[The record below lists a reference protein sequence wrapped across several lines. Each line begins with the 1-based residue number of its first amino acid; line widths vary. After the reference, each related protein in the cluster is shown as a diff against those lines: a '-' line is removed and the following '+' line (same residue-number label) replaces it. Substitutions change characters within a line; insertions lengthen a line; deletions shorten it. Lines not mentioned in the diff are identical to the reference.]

1 MAEVVAMRLPWG
13 TLWKVIA
20 AVALVWLWM
29 RLWQLV
35 MLVLVAI
42 IIAVGLAPVVRW
54 LEDRRWKRWAAAS
67 SVTLLVFG
75 LLVGFLVLSWSS
87 LSDQAGNLGGR
98 LGQLEREVT
107 ERAPR
112 PIVDLFRQSGS
123 KPDAS
128 MLAPYAARLG
138 RAVAGAATVFVLA
151 FILVFYFLLEGERT
165 YVWVRDFVPR
175 KHRAR
180 FDETAREA
188 HEAAFGYVKGNV
200 ITSACAG
207 AYVYI
212 VLTALGV
219 PGSLL
224 LALLAFLF
232 DFIPV
237 LGFFLSVV
245 PAILMAATVSSTLAL
260 AMVPIYLFYDGLENY
275 FIAPRVYGERLEI
288 SKLAVL
294 LAFAIGAELAGVV
307 GALLSL
313 PIAAVF
319 PAIDRI
325 WLRRARISQEKTED
339 G

>member
-1 MAEVVAMRLPWG
+1 MAEVVALRLSWG

-20 AVALVWLWM
+20 AVALV
-29 RLWQLV
+29 
-35 MLVLVAI
+35 
-42 IIAVGLAPVVRW
+42 
-54 LEDRRWKRWAAAS
+54 EDRRWPRWAAAAT
-67 SVTLLVFG
+67 VTLFVFG
-75 LLVGFLVLSWSS
+75 LLVGFFVLSWSS
-87 LSDQAGNLGGR
+87 LSDQAGNLGAR
-98 LGQLEREVT
+98 LGELEREIT
-107 ERAPR
+107 DRAPQ

-165 YVWVRDFVPR
+165 YGWVRDFVPR

-180 FDETAREA
+180 VDETAREA
-188 HEAAFGYVKGNV
+188 HEAAFGYVTGNV

-219 PGSLL
+219 PASLL

-237 LGFFLSVV
+237 LGFFLSVA
-245 PAILMAATVSSTLAL
+245 PAIVMAATVSSTLAL
-260 AMVPIYLFYDGLENY
+260 AMVPLYLFYDFLENY

-294 LAFAIGAELAGVV
+294 LAFAVGAELAGVV

-313 PIAAVF
+313 PLAAVF

-325 WLRRARISQEKTED
+325 WLRRARISQEKAED
-339 G
+339 Q